1 MPAIRESIT
10 VEEGISVFAYVSGK
24 EGWYVRKWNKPERRY
39 RIKRID
45 GAETKEQALAN
56 FYKALVSFQ
65 QSKQRVNKKVLNTA
79 DVEPIKELVDDF
91 HRFEPD
97 RVAAGMKDDQAQYR
111 RVQSLKRMTEYLDVK
126 EIVYPSQIDVTT
138 WEDYPFFRKHVKK
151 NTRKTELKDIGA
163 FCRNYLLPRGYL
175 SNEVAM
181 ARRFIPTIV
190 INEDD
195 LDANPAMVPEDY
207 ETIRKH
213 LKTDFI
219 NQAHGYKSS
228 YTRRMFYSFIHIL
241 KNSGC
246 RPSELLAVRRR
257 DIEITNPKRW
267 SETFQEWQDDYKL
280 KMHIRKTKTGK
291 KRDVVCRSNAGK
303 HMFDFLVAQ
312 REYLD
317 EHLPSV
323 TTDGDSLI
331 FGIPEEH
338 FHKTLSYRRFD
349 DLWNMART
357 DVAKSLVGNRFSDE
371 PYTIYSTRSTFI
383 EQCIADGLDVYLVA
397 RLCGNSVGV
406 IQKYYDRHDVLNR
419 ADEKQAIEF
428 GKRKP
433 PEVEVIDLADV

>member
-1 MPAIRESIT
+1 MPAIRESVT
-10 VEEGISVFAYVSGK
+10 VEQGISVFAYASLK
-24 EGWYVRKWNKPERRY
+24 EGWYVRKWNKAERRY
-39 RIKRID
+39 RIKRIE

-56 FYKALVSFQ
+56 FYKALVSFEQ
-65 QSKQRVNKKVLNTA
+65 DRQRVNKKVIINS
-79 DVEPIKELVDDF
+79 DVAPLTQIVDDF
-91 HRFEPD
+91 NKFELD
-97 RVAAGMKDDQAQYR
+97 RVAAGLKDDQAQER
-111 RVQSLKRMTEYLDVK
+111 RVQSLKRMLEYLEVK
-126 EIVYPSQIDVTT
+126 EIVYPNQIDGTT
-138 WEDYPFFRKHVKK
+138 WEDYPVFRKHVKK

-175 SNEVAM
+175 TNEVAM
-181 ARRFIPTIV
+181 SRHFIPTIV

-195 LDANPAMVPEDY
+195 LDANPAIVPEDY
-207 ETIRKH
+207 ETLRKH
-213 LKTDFI
+213 LRKDFI
-219 NQAHGYKSS
+219 NQGHGYKSR

-267 SETFQEWQDDYKL
+267 SETFQEWEDDHKL

-291 KRDVVCRSNAGK
+291 KRDVICRSNAGK
-303 HMFDFLVAQ
+303 HMLDFLNAQ
-312 REYLD
+312 RKYLD

-323 TTDGDSLI
+323 ITDGDSLI
-331 FGIPEEH
+331 FGIPGEH
-338 FHKTLSYRRFD
+338 FHKTLTYRRFD
-349 DLWNMART
+349 DLWDMVRT
-357 DVAKSLVGNRFSDE
+357 DVAKSLIGNRFSDE

-406 IQKYYDRHDVLNR
+406 IQRYYDRHDVLNR
-419 ADEKQAIEF
+419 ADEIQAIEY